1 MASQA
6 VIQGSQERTTRL
18 AFVFLL
24 CGATCIGMA
33 PILVRISE
41 LNALPTA
48 FYRLFLA
55 LPWLWLWT
63 VTYDK
68 GAKHGSKA
76 RWNLRP
82 ANSGWG
88 LPWEGS
94 SLPWTWLF
102 GMNPCTTLPLRT
114 PPC

>member
-6 VIQGSQERTTRL
+6 VIHGSQERTTRL

-48 FYRLFLA
+48 F
-55 LPWLWLWT
+55 LPIVFGFT
-63 VTYDK
+63 VAVAMD
-68 GAKHGSKA
+68 
-76 RWNLRP
+76 RDIR
-82 ANSGWG
+82 
-88 LPWEGS
+88 
-94 SLPWTWLF
+94 
-102 GMNPCTTLPLRT
+102 
-114 PPC
+114 